1 MANHGK
7 QRTAAQIKRHYAKPS
22 RVKRH
27 EKRADERVK
36 AMQDDLAAKAKAKAK
51 AIAEK
56 GVA

>member
-7 QRTAAQIKRHYAKPS
+7 PRTAAQIKRHYAKPS

-27 EKRADERVK
+27 EKRADERLK
-36 AMQDDLAAKAKAKAK
+36 AMTDDLAAKAKAS
-51 AIAEK
+51 AEK